1 MMDYK
6 YVVIRYGEIGTKGK
20 NKKDF
25 IKCLYNN
32 IKNSLKK
39 NKNLRFYNRYD
50 RLYVELNGE
59 NPKDVYSSLDL
70 ISGISSYSPC
80 YFVNRNIDD
89 LKDNIKEIIKNV
101 DFKTF
106 KIDTKRADKT
116 FEIESM
122 EVNKIIAGVILK
134 SKDVKVDVHEPET
147 KFNIEIRNEGI
158 YVYYE
163 KYKGLGGYP
172 LGVGGKALVL
182 LSGGID
188 SPVACFEM
196 MKRGVTIEC
205 IHFASFPYTSKA
217 AEEKVFD
224 LARKLN
230 ALQSN
235 IKLHMIPFTKLQE
248 AIYENVDESYAI
260 TIMRRMMYR
269 ISEQVARRNNCLALV
284 SGESIGQVASQ
295 TLNSMQ
301 VINEVTSFP
310 MIRPLACFDKLE
322 IIDISKK
329 IDTYDI
335 SIRPFED
342 CCTIFTPKNPVTKPN
357 LETAI
362 NYENKFDYEGLI
374 EEIMKNIN
382 TITINNDV
390 EESEY
395 F

>member
-1 MMDYK
+1 MEYK
-6 YVVIRYGEIGTKGK
+6 YIVIRYGEIGTKGK

-25 IKCLYNN
+25 IKCLFNN
-32 IKNSLKK
+32 IKNALKD
-39 NKNLRFYNRYD
+39 NKNLKFINRYD

-59 NPKDVYSSLDL
+59 NPTKLYQSLDMVA
-70 ISGISSYSPC
+70 GIASYSPVF
-80 YFVNRNIDD
+80 FVEPNMED
-89 LKDNIKEIIKNV
+89 LEKIFLEIIKEIE
-101 DFKTF
+101 FKTF
-106 KIDTKRADKT
+106 KIDARRADKS
-116 FEIESM
+116 FPVESM
-122 EVNKIIAGVILK
+122 DINKRIAGIVLK
-134 SKDVKVDVHEPET
+134 NKKTSVDVHNPDV
-147 KFNIEIRNEGI
+147 KFNIEVRQEGI
-158 YVYYE
+158 YIYHE
-163 KYKGLGGYP
+163 KHKGIGGYP
-172 LGVGGKALVL
+172 LGIGGKALVL

-230 ALQSN
+230 KLQSN
-235 IKLHMIPFTKLQE
+235 IKLHMISFTKLQE

-269 ISEQVARRNNCLALV
+269 IAELVARRNNCLTLV

-301 VINEVTSFP
+301 VINNVTNFP

-322 IIDISKK
+322 IIDIARK
-329 IDTYDI
+329 IDTYEI

-342 CCTIFTPKNPVTKPN
+342 CCTIFTPKNPVTKPD
-357 LETAI
+357 LQTAI
-362 NYENKFDYEGLI
+362 NYENKFNYQELI
-374 EEIMKNIN
+374 DEIMKNIN
-382 TITINNDV
+382 TITINDTFEEND
-390 EESEY
+390 Y
-395 F
+395 L

>member
-1 MMDYK
+1 MDYS
-6 YVVIRYGEIGTKGK
+6 YIVIRYGEIGTKGK

-39 NKNLRFYNRYD
+39 NKKLKFMNRYD
-50 RLYVELNGE
+50 RQYVELNGE
-59 NPKDVYSSLDL
+59 DPKTLYSSLNM
-70 ISGISSYSPC
+70 IAGISSYSPC
-80 YFVNRNIDD
+80 YFTERNIDS
-89 LKDNIKEIIKNV
+89 LKETIKEIIKDM

-106 KIDTKRADKT
+106 KVDTKRADKT

-122 EVNKIIAGVILK
+122 EVNKIIAGVILRNK
-134 SKDVKVDVHEPET
+134 EVKVDVHEPEV
-147 KFNIEIRNEGI
+147 KFNIEIRGEGI
-158 YVYYE
+158 YIYHE
-163 KYKGLGGYP
+163 KYKGMGGYP

-224 LARKLN
+224 LAHKLN
-230 ALQSN
+230 ALQAD

-269 ISEQVARRNNCLALV
+269 ISERVARRNNCLALV
-284 SGESIGQVASQ
+284 SGESVGQVASQ

-322 IIDISKK
+322 IIDIARK

-342 CCTIFTPKNPVTKPN
+342 CCTIFTPKNPVTKPS
-357 LETAI
+357 LEAAI
-362 NYENKFDYEGLI
+362 NYENKFNYEELI
-374 EEIMKNIN
+374 DEIMKNIN
-382 TITINNDV
+382 TITINDYV

-395 F
+395 L

>member
-1 MMDYK
+1 MDYK
-6 YVVIRYGEIGTKGK
+6 YIVIRYGEIGTKGK

-25 IKCLYNN
+25 IKCLFNN
-32 IKNSLKK
+32 IKNSLKEYEELK
-39 NKNLRFYNRYD
+39 FINRYD
-50 RLYVELNGE
+50 RLYIELNGK
-59 NPKDVYSSLDL
+59 NPKELYSSLDM
-70 ISGISSYSPC
+70 ISGIASYSPV
-80 YFVNRNIDD
+80 YFADRTMES
-89 LKDNIKEIIKNV
+89 LEEMIKEIIKEI

-106 KIDTKRADKT
+106 KVDARRADKT
-116 FEIESM
+116 FEIQSTDI
-122 EVNKIIAGVILK
+122 NRKIAGVILRNK
-134 SKDVKVDVHEPET
+134 EVSVDVHNPDA
-147 KFNIEIRNEGI
+147 KFNIEVRGEGI
-158 YVYYE
+158 YVYHE
-163 KYKGLGGYP
+163 KYKGIGGYP
-172 LGVGGKALVL
+172 LGIGGKALVL

-217 AEEKVFD
+217 AEEKVYD

-230 ALQSN
+230 KLQSN

-248 AIYENVDESYAI
+248 AIYEYVDESYAI

-269 ISEQVARRNNCLALV
+269 ISELVARRNNCLALV
-284 SGESIGQVASQ
+284 SGESVGQVASQ

-301 VINEVTSFP
+301 VINNVTSFP

-322 IIDISKK
+322 IIDIARK

-362 NYENKFDYEGLI
+362 NYENKFNYEELI
-374 EEIMKNIN
+374 DEIMKNIN
-382 TITINNDV
+382 TITINDSFEEND
-390 EESEY
+390 Y
-395 F
+395 L

>member
-1 MMDYK
+1 MDYK

-39 NKNLRFYNRYD
+39 NRNLRFMNRYD

-59 NPKDVYSSLDL
+59 DPKSVYQSLDM

-80 YFVNRNIDD
+80 YFANRNIED
-89 LKDNIKEIIKNV
+89 LKEGIKEIIKDM

-106 KIDTKRADKT
+106 KVDSKRADKT

-122 EVNKIIAGVILK
+122 EVNRIIAGVILRNK
-134 SKDVKVDVHEPET
+134 EVKVDVHDPEV
-147 KFNIEIRNEGI
+147 KFNIEIRGEGI
-158 YVYYE
+158 YMYYE

-230 ALQSN
+230 VLQAN

-248 AIYENVDESYAI
+248 AIYEHVDESYAI

-269 ISEQVARRNNCLALV
+269 ISELVARRNNCLALV
-284 SGESIGQVASQ
+284 SGESVGQVASQ

-322 IIDISKK
+322 IIDIAKK
-329 IDTYDI
+329 IDTYEI

-342 CCTIFTPKNPVTKPN
+342 CCTIFTPKNPVTKPS
-357 LETAI
+357 LEAAI
-362 NYENKFDYEGLI
+362 NYENKFNYNELI

-382 TITINNDV
+382 TITINDDV
-390 EESEY
+390 EENEY
-395 F
+395 L

>member
-1 MMDYK
+1 MDYN

-25 IKCLYNN
+25 ISCLFKN
-32 IKNSLKK
+32 IKNSLKHYRELK
-39 NKNLRFYNRYD
+39 FINRYD
-50 RLYVELNGE
+50 RLYIELNGI
-59 NPKDVYSSLDL
+59 NPSELYSSLDM
-70 ISGISSYSPC
+70 IAGISSYSPV
-80 YFVNRNIDD
+80 YLVEKD
-89 LKDNIKEIIKNV
+89 LETLKEKTKEIINNV

-106 KIDTKRADKT
+106 KVDSRRADKT
-116 FEIESM
+116 FSVESQ
-122 EVNKIIAGVILK
+122 ELNRIIAGVILRNK
-134 SKDVKVDVHEPET
+134 EVKVDVHNPDI
-147 KFNIEIRNEGI
+147 KYSIEVRNEGI

-172 LGVGGKALVL
+172 LGIGGKALVL

-230 ALQSN
+230 KLQAN
-235 IKLHMIPFTKLQE
+235 IKLHMIPFTRLQE
-248 AIYENVDESYAI
+248 AIYEHVDESYAI

-269 ISEQVARRNNCLALV
+269 ISELVAKKNNCLALV

-301 VINEVTSFP
+301 VINSVTSYP

-322 IIDISKK
+322 IIDIARK

-342 CCTIFTPKNPVTKPN
+342 CCTIFTPKNPVTKPVI
-357 LETAI
+357 ETAL
-362 NYENKFDYEGLI
+362 NYENKFNYQELI
-374 EEIMKNIN
+374 DEIMQNIN
-382 TITINNDV
+382 TIVIND
-390 EESEY
+390 ETETDDY
-395 F
+395 L